1 MTLAIHSES
10 KIESKNGDS
19 NGNCCFLISARDTY
33 QRSTAWRRTES
44 WRSRKEGENK
54 SWAKTTGRGRET
66 EENKRGRRNKK
77 EGTRRIA
84 EKVNILL

>member
-33 QRSTAWRRTES
+33 QRTTA
-44 WRSRKEGENK
+44 
-54 SWAKTTGRGRET
+54 
-66 EENKRGRRNKK
+66 
-77 EGTRRIA
+77 
-84 EKVNILL
+84 